1 MSLKSLAG
9 KVKDKAGSMLKRNH
23 NSENQVE
30 QSSEKNL
37 SRKVNSENIP
47 EQSEEKN
54 LSRRVKKVATKVTNI
69 SKKVTA
75 VSNEIKST
83 AEIASFQKD
92 IQNLRKEGKITQ
104 DILDAI
110 LCENP
115 NKLSLA
121 YSDAMRAEAMGRP
134 LPYLSEEQVK
144 TALSVKRTVAKAVL
158 RKFLQ

>member
-30 QSSEKNL
+30 QSS
-37 SRKVNSENIP
+37 
-47 EQSEEKN
+47 EKN

-121 YSDAMRAEAMGRP
+121 YSDAMRAEAMGQP

-144 TALSVKRTVAKAVL
+144 TALSIKRTVAKAVL

>member
-9 KVKDKAGSMLKRNH
+9 KVKDKAGAMLKKNN
-23 NSENQVE
+23 NSENAVE
-30 QSSEKNL
+30 QSAEENL
-37 SRKVNSENIP
+37 SRSVNSENTP
-47 EQSEEKN
+47 EQSSEKN

-69 SKKVTA
+69 SKKVTTVA
-75 VSNEIKST
+75 SEIQST

-121 YSDAMRAEAMGRP
+121 YSEAMRAEAMGQP

-144 TALSVKRTVAKAVL
+144 AALSVKRTVAKAVL
-158 RKFLQ
+158 RKCLQ

>member
-9 KVKDKAGSMLKRNH
+9 KVKDKAGAMLKSNN
-23 NSENQVE
+23 NSENKVE
-30 QSSEKNL
+30 QSL
-37 SRKVNSENIP
+37 ENP
-47 EQSEEKN
+47 AEQSSEKN

-75 VSNEIKST
+75 VASEVQST

-121 YSDAMRAEAMGRP
+121 YSEAMRAEAMGQP
-134 LPYLSEEQVK
+134 LPYLSEEQVEA
-144 TALSVKRTVAKAVL
+144 ALSVKKAVAKAVL
-158 RKFLQ
+158 RKLLQ

>member
-9 KVKDKAGSMLKRNH
+9 KVKDKAGAMLKSNN
-23 NSENQVE
+23 NSENKVE
-30 QSSEKNL
+30 QSL
-37 SRKVNSENIP
+37 ENP
-47 EQSEEKN
+47 AEQSSEKN

-75 VSNEIKST
+75 VASEVQST

-92 IQNLRKEGKITQ
+92 IRNLRKEGKITQ

-121 YSDAMRAEAMGRP
+121 YSEAMRAEAMGQP
-134 LPYLSEEQVK
+134 LPYLSEEQVEA
-144 TALSVKRTVAKAVL
+144 ALSVKKAVAKAVL
-158 RKFLQ
+158 RKLLQ